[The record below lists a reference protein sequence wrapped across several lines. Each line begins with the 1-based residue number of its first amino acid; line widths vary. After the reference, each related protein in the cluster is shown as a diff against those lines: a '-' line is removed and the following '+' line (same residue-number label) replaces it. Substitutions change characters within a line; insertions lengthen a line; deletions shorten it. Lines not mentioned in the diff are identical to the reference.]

1 MTKPFN
7 GEFKRS
13 VYWNSYGAKPAK
25 VIEQGKNIYKL
36 PTVSFQGVKRLFVL
50 AYFIAVPN
58 AGGNTDETAG
68 KKAIKSFFYQK
79 EKLKITMYYLMEEI
93 FLINQLMT

>member
-7 GEFKRS
+7 GGFKRS
-13 VYWNSYGAKPAK
+13 VYWSSYETKPAK

-50 AYFIAVPN
+50 AYFIAAPN

-68 KKAIKSFFYQK
+68 KKAIKSFFSQE
-79 EKLKITMYYLMEEI
+79 EKLKTTMY
-93 FLINQLMT
+93 